1 MRLFL
6 LLVTLLCLPFCSWG
20 RPQSLTLN
28 LTQIKQDSHAQVV
41 NLYFSAEKPVKI
53 RSYTL
58 ANPQR
63 LVIDVKGANNFAHH
77 LSSANLAKTPIKQVR
92 SAVLGSQS
100 LRLVLDLKSTRVY
113 HWKMVCN
120 LPQIS
125 QPISFPSMKRSKEII
140 VVIDPGHGGKDPGAI
155 GNNNYKEKNVV
166 LAIAKKLQNMIN
178 QQPGFKA
185 VLTRDGDFYLTLRER
200 LNIARQNK
208 ADMFIAIHADAYDDP
223 FAHGVS
229 VYALS
234 LRGATSEAA
243 RWIAARENQS
253 ELMGGVE
260 LADKND
266 VLRSV
271 LINLSQSATI
281 QASLTIGQNLLNN
294 IKPFANLHHQRM
306 EQAAFVVLKSPDIP
320 SLLVETGFLSNSIEE
335 RKLNL
340 PKYQYNLAQA
350 IMLGVKEYFIAR
362 PPRGTWLAS
371 QENLKYYKKG

>member
-1 MRLFL
+1 MRLL
-6 LLVTLLCLPFCSWG
+6 LLIVTWLCLPLSSWG
-20 RPQSLTLN
+20 QTLN
-28 LTQIKQDSHAQVV
+28 LIQAIPDSRAQVV
-41 NLYFSAEKPVKI
+41 SLYFSAEKPVKF

-58 ANPQR
+58 QNPQR
-63 LVIDVKGANNFAHH
+63 LVIDVNGAENFTHH
-77 LSSANLAKTPIKQVR
+77 LSSANLANTPIKKIR
-92 SAVLGSQS
+92 STALNSQNF
-100 LRLVLDLKSTRVY
+100 RIVLDLKSQKSY
-113 HWKMVCN
+113 HWKIVCN
-120 LPQIS
+120 TPSIVK
-125 QPISFPSMKRSKEII
+125 PVSFPSLQRAKEII

-155 GNNNYKEKNVV
+155 GNNNYQEKDVV
-166 LAIAKKLQNMIN
+166 LAIAKKLQTIIN
-178 QQPGFKA
+178 KQPGFKA
-185 VLTRDGDFYLTLRER
+185 VMTRNGDYYLTLRER

-223 FAHGVS
+223 FANGVS

-243 RWIAARENQS
+243 RWIATRENQS

-335 RKLNL
+335 RKLTL
-340 PKYQYNLAQA
+340 PNYQYNLAQA
-350 IMLGVKEYFIAR
+350 IMHGVKEYFIAR